1 MFCLV
6 CVSQISGFSLGGIKY
21 TTLIQ
26 FFKHGLIFFKNH
38 SGFQR
43 NDPAKDLTFSKKL
56 FENPAGF
63 AINQL
68 HASLRKPDKELH
80 GGTQ

>member
-1 MFCLV
+1 V
-6 CVSQISGFSLGGIKY
+6 ISIPFLRAGS
-21 TTLIQ
+21 
-26 FFKHGLIFFKNH
+26 HR
-38 SGFQR
+38 SGQ
-43 NDPAKDLTFSKKL
+43 AKDLIFSKKL

-68 HASLRKPDKELH
+68 HASLRESDKELH